1 MNSFQRIVFTLVMPA
16 VLFGCSGARSTAVEA
31 IDATEPNA
39 IRVLMI
45 TATNGFRHESIEKSR
60 SAMQA
65 ASDSTEFVIDMT
77 ENVED
82 LNDANLAQYDVL
94 FFANST
100 LRAANDLTDAERV
113 TARDPMVGDWG
124 NYDLSYETA
133 QGKSAGKLAISG
145 APGSFTG
152 YIKVGDA
159 PAPLTAVTLV
169 DNALTFSWIEN
180 DLGSGA
186 TTLTAATQIEG
197 DAMKGTVTVEGADL
211 VLTGTRTGPPRNTIQ
226 GTPVNHAQRAAIMR
240 FVRSGKGVAV
250 SHSGLDAFYGWRDYE
265 AMVGGGLF
273 KSAPWT
279 KEVRVNIELASNP
292 AVAHFGESFTIN
304 DEIYALNNNP
314 RWNSQ
319 VLASV
324 DMASVGVTEE
334 PSDQERND
342 YPISWIRKHEGG
354 RVFVTK
360 LGHFPEVW
368 QNPAFVTHLLQGM
381 RIAAGRVEADFGGRR
396 VKEVI
401 SADVW
406 PDDIAV
412 DDRGNVW
419 IAELRGKIHRYDATT
434 KQTRLLAEIKTTD
447 PTGIEH
453 GIYGIEVDPN
463 FYAGE
468 PYVYIFYAEPETF
481 VNTLL
486 RYEYRNDAI
495 DFSTEKIL
503 LRVPTE
509 PQCCHQAGD
518 LEWGSDGTLFISTG
532 DTGYSGTK
540 PEWEISVERV
550 KAFAEKYD
558 LKDTHWSRIVDSEVT
573 SQNLTD
579 LRGKVLRINK
589 DGSIPKDNPFYGQP
603 GVRWEIFAYG
613 LRNPYR
619 IKWDE
624 ETKSLFIG
632 VVGPDA
638 VYDYDEYNVAEGG
651 ENFGWPRSIGRLFY
665 NEWTPDLIPNF
676 KPPMWE
682 YRYDQGGAR
691 SATFGPVYR
700 FKGDGAFPEA
710 FQNKAFVYD
719 WSRRWIKWGTI
730 EEGTYT
736 SDDERM
742 VKNTPLQYS
751 TRTTRLTDIKTF
763 DQLTMSTPISME
775 VGPDGCI
782 YVAEYDGFWDPGPN
796 AQVTR
801 YCWVND

>member
-1 MNSFQRIVFTLVMPA
+1 MNSIQRTFFLLLMPA
-16 VLFGCSGARSTAVEA
+16 FLFGCSGARSTAVETMNA
-31 IDATEPNA
+31 ADPNA

-45 TATNGFRHESIEKSR
+45 TATNGFRHESIDVSKTVMR
-60 SAMQA
+60 A

-77 ENVED
+77 ENLDD
-82 LNDANLAQYDVL
+82 LNDANLAKYDVL

-100 LRAANDLTDAERV
+100 LREANDLTETELMA
-113 TARDPMVGDWG
+113 AIDPMVGDWG
-124 NYDLSYETA
+124 NFDISYQT
-133 QGKSAGKLAISG
+133 QRGTTSGKLAVFGMPGALSG
-145 APGSFTG
+145 N
-152 YIKVGDA
+152 IKLGDA
-159 PAPLTAVTLV
+159 SVPSPLASVSLEGNTLTFSWAAGNLGDLTAVT
-169 DNALTFSWIEN
+169 
-180 DLGSGA
+180 
-186 TTLTAATQIEG
+186 TLEG
-197 DAMKGTVTVEGADL
+197 DAMTGTVTIRENNIPV
-211 VLTGTRTGPPRNTIQ
+211 TGTRTGP
-226 GTPVNHAQRAAIMR
+226 AQESFTGQLATRAHRAAIMN
-240 FVRSGKGVAV
+240 FVRSGKGIAVA
-250 SHSGLDAFYGWRDYE
+250 HAGLDAFYKWKEYE
-265 AMVGGGLF
+265 EMVGGGLF
-273 KSAPWT
+273 KSHPWT
-279 KEVRVNIELASNP
+279 QEVRVTIEEPTNP

-304 DEIYALNNNP
+304 DEIYVLNNNP
-314 RWNSQ
+314 RWNSR
-319 VLASV
+319 VLASL

-342 YPISWIRKHEGG
+342 YPISWIRKYDGG

-360 LGHFPEVW
+360 LGHFAEVW
-368 QNPAFVTHLLQGM
+368 QNPAFVTHILQGM
-381 RIAAGRVEADFGGRR
+381 RLAAGRVEADFGGRR

-401 SADVW
+401 AANVW

-419 IAELRGKIHRYDATT
+419 IAELRGKIHHYDATT

-495 DFSTEKIL
+495 DFSTEKII

-518 LEWGSDGTLFISTG
+518 LEWGPDGTLFVSTG
-532 DTGYSGTK
+532 DTGYSGTR
-540 PEWEISVERV
+540 PEWEISEERV

-558 LKDTHWSRIVDSEVT
+558 LNDTHWSRIVDSEFT
-573 SQNLTD
+573 SQNLTE

-624 ETKSLFIG
+624 QTESLFIG

-638 VYDYDEYNVAEGG
+638 VYDYDEYNVSQGG

-665 NEWTPDLIPNF
+665 NEWTPDMIPNF

-700 FKGDGAFPEA
+700 FTGAGAFPEA
-710 FQNKAFVYD
+710 FQDKGFVYD

-730 EEGTYT
+730 EEGTFT

-751 TRTTRLTDIKTF
+751 TQTTRLTNIKTF
-763 DQLTMSTPISME
+763 DQLTLTTPISME

-782 YVAEYDGFWDPGPN
+782 YVAEFDGFWDPGPN
-796 AQVTR
+796 SRVTR